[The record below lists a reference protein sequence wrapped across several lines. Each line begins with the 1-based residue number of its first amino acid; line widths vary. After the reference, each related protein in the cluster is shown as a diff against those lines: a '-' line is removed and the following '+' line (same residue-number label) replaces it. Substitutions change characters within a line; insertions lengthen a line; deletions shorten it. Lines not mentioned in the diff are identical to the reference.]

1 MSETMP
7 AELAENLI
15 DFCENR
21 ARVYALLARCYEREM
36 DAACA
41 IELSEHAQLESDDER
56 LIEAFA
62 ALTGSLAACDDAQLE
77 QLAVAFNRVFFGMGP
92 RAAQKA
98 FPYESVYTSERGLM
112 MQEAYSEVLH
122 VYREAGFAKNP
133 DFTEPED
140 HLAVELSFMA
150 ALCER
155 AVDALH
161 ANDEAGAETVLHDQ
175 ATFLR
180 NHLLNWIT
188 PFAADARKAAEGGFY
203 EQLATFTE
211 AFLAAD
217 AEALGEVLEG

>member
-7 AELAENLI
+7 VELAENLI

-21 ARVYALLARCYEREM
+21 ARVYTLLARCYEREVD
-36 DAACA
+36 DAFAA
-41 IELSEHAQLESDDER
+41 ELADHAALESDDAQLVE
-56 LIEAFA
+56 EFA
-62 ALTGSLAACDDAQLE
+62 ALTAGLAACDDAQLE
-77 QLAVAFNRVFFGMGP
+77 QLAVTFNRVFFGMGP

-98 FPYESVYTSERGLM
+98 FPYESVYTSDKALM
-112 MQEAYSEVLH
+112 MQDAYSAVLH

-133 DFTEPED
+133 EFTEPED

-161 ANDEAGAETVLHDQ
+161 AGDEAGAEVVLREQ
-175 ATFLR
+175 ATFLQE
-180 NHLLNWIT
+180 HLLNWIT
-188 PFAADARKAAEGGFY
+188 PFAADVRKAAEGGFY
-203 EQLATFTE
+203 ERLATFTE

-217 AEALGEVLEG
+217 AEALGEVVEG